1 VKITI
6 VTTTIYVPAA
16 LEKYG
21 QNARF
26 FGHSGLNFVV
36 IGDKK
41 TPAETRTFCADLS
54 SQYYPCSYL
63 GVEEQQI
70 YLERFPALWNHLP
83 FNSIQ
88 RRNIGLLKAWED
100 GADIIITIDDDNW
113 MLNHD
118 FLRLHSIVGQS
129 LELPAFET
137 SSGWFNVC
145 SMLEEASGTPFYHR
159 GFPRGERWK
168 ERETFT
174 CVSPINRRVAVNAGL
189 WLDDPDIDAMTRL
202 ERPIV
207 VRGMAPSAP
216 SRFVLQPGT
225 WSPFNSQNTAL
236 MREVIPAYFLSPCI
250 GRYDDIW
257 PSYVVVRIAQH
268 LGDVIAYGHPLLRQ
282 KRNEH
287 ALWTDLDNERV
298 GMLLTDEF
306 CAALR
311 SLTLQGKTYHECY
324 GEVAEKLP
332 MLWRAGST
340 WTDAMLSA
348 RQGLLEGMAIWHSVF
363 QASGAQRDS
372 ETVTSLANLARAQD
386 VLVRG
391 PEIAPAPASRM

>member
-1 VKITI
+1 
-6 VTTTIYVPAA
+6 
-16 LEKYG
+16 
-21 QNARF
+21 
-26 FGHSGLNFVV
+26 
-36 IGDKK
+36 
-41 TPAETRTFCADLS
+41 
-54 SQYYPCSYL
+54 
-63 GVEEQQI
+63 
-70 YLERFPALWNHLP
+70 
-83 FNSIQ
+83 
-88 RRNIGLLKAWED
+88 
-100 GADIIITIDDDNW
+100 
-113 MLNHD
+113 
-118 FLRLHSIVGQS
+118 
-129 LELPAFET
+129 
-137 SSGWFNVC
+137 
-145 SMLEEASGTPFYHR
+145 
-159 GFPRGERWK
+159 
-168 ERETFT
+168 
-174 CVSPINRRVAVNAGL
+174 
-189 WLDDPDIDAMTRL
+189 
-202 ERPIV
+202 
-207 VRGMAPSAP
+207 
-216 SRFVLQPGT
+216 
-225 WSPFNSQNTAL
+225 